1 MKVLS
6 VDGKEVEI
14 IEMIGE
20 ILIVQEIKTKIIYN
34 IYHYDLDKLE
44 IPEPNDKMDSN
55 VISITGW
62 EQWKKRKKQKSL
74 RNFQRSLKRS
84 V

>member
-1 MKVLS
+1 MKALS

-20 ILIVQEIKTKIIYN
+20 ILIVQEIETKVIYN

-44 IPEPNDKMDSN
+44 IPEPSDKMDSN
-55 VISITGW
+55 VISISGW

-84 V
+84 M